1 MTYTVISTVP
11 FLYILFNYF
20 ITQSNHTK
28 SE

>member
-1 MTYTVISTVP
+1 MTYTVTSLVP